1 MLTEKVCYTEE
12 PVAVLFMPLP
22 KGGADLWLRKNA
34 AEVEDDDNTHWE
46 ADEAY
51 MRLDTNDTS
60 EEAVNADFEQWYST
74 AAEWTAPVPAKPKS
88 PEERIA
94 ELEKQLAD
102 VLRAVKSN

>member
-1 MLTEKVCYTEE
+1 MLPEKVCYTEV
-12 PVAVLFMPLP
+12 PAAVLFMLLP

-34 AEVEDDDNTHWE
+34 AEVEDESGSHWE

-51 MRLDTNDTS
+51 MRLDTNGTS

-94 ELEKQLAD
+94 ELEAQLRE
-102 VLRAVKSN
+102 LLKAVRN